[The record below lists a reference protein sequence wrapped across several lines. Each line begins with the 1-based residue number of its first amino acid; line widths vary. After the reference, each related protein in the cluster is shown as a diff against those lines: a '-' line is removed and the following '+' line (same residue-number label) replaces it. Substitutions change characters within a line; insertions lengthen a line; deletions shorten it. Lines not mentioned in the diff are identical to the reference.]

1 MDALQRLVEIEAIKQ
16 LKARY
21 FRYVDTFNLEGW
33 LTVFTDDFVGRYE
46 KGVGTPEKTWQVD
59 GKKGITEY
67 WTMNKSRVQSV
78 HHGHMAE
85 IEILSDTEAKAIWAM
100 EDIVEFTDALM
111 HGYGHY
117 HEKYVKVDG
126 AWLIKELHLTRLRVQ
141 QTYLGKVAP
150 D

>member
-1 MDALQRLVEIEAIKQ
+1 MDALQRLVEIEAIRQ

-21 FRYVDTFNLEGW
+21 FRFVDTFDLDGW
-33 LTVFTDDFVGRYE
+33 LTTFTDDVVCRYE
-46 KGVGTPEKTWQVD
+46 KGVRTPDKTWRFD
-59 GKKGITEY
+59 GKEGLTDY
-67 WTMNKSRVQSV
+67 WTMNTSRVQSV
-78 HHGHMAE
+78 HHGHMSE
-85 IEILSDTEAKAIWAM
+85 IDILSDTEAKAIWAM

-126 AWLIKELHLTRLRVQ
+126 EWLIKELHLTRLRVQ
-141 QTYLGKVAP
+141 QTYVGKVAP

>member
-1 MDALQRLVEIEAIKQ
+1 MTDTPIPPLVPDG
-16 LKARY
+16 
-21 FRYVDTFNLEGW
+21 FRKLDI
-33 LTVFTDDFVGRYE
+33 TDDFVGRYE

-59 GKKGITEY
+59 GKAGITEY
-67 WTMNKSRVQSV
+67 WKMNKSRVQSV

-85 IEILSDTEAKAIWAM
+85 VEILSDTEAKAIFAM
-100 EDIVEFTDALM
+100 EDIVQFTDALM

-117 HEKYVKVDG
+117 HETYVKVNG
-126 AWLIKELHLTRLRVQ
+126 AWLIKDLHLTRLRVQ

>member
-1 MDALQRLVEIEAIKQ
+1 MMDALQRLVDIEAIKQ

-21 FRYVDTFNLEGW
+21 FRNVDTFNLEGW
-33 LTVFTDDFVGRYE
+33 LTCFTDDVQCRYE
-46 KGVGTPEKTWQVD
+46 KGVGTPDKTWHVD
-59 GKKGITEY
+59 GKKGLTDY
-67 WTMNKSRVQSV
+67 WTMNKNRVQSV

-85 IEILSDTEAKAIWAM
+85 VEILSDTEARAIFAM

-126 AWLIKELHLTRLRVQ
+126 EWLIKELYLTR
-141 QTYLGKVAP
+141 
-150 D
+150 

>member
-33 LTVFTDDFVGRYE
+33 LTCFTDDFVGRYE
-46 KGVGTPEKTWQVD
+46 KGVNAPEKVWRVD

-67 WTMNKSRVQSV
+67 WKMNTSRVQSV

-85 IEILSDTEAKAIWAM
+85 VEILSDTEARAIFAM
-100 EDIVEFTDALM
+100 EDIVQFTDALM

-126 AWLIKELHLTRLRVQ
+126 EWLIKELHLTRLRVQ

>member
-1 MDALQRLVEIEAIKQ
+1 MDTLQQ

-21 FRYVDTFNLEGW
+21 FRYVDAFNLDGW
-33 LTVFTDDFVGRYE
+33 LSVFTDDVVCRYE
-46 KGVGTPEKTWQVD
+46 KGVGTPEKTWRVD

-67 WTMNKSRVQSV
+67 WTMNKNRVQSV

-85 IEILSDTEAKAIWAM
+85 IEIISDTEAKAIWAM

-117 HEKYVKVDG
+117 HEKYVKRNG
-126 AWLIKELHLTRLRVQ
+126 EWLIAELHLTRLRVQ

>member
-33 LTVFTDDFVGRYE
+33 LTVFTDDVVCRYE
-46 KGVGTPEKTWQVD
+46 KGVAPREDLAGRRQEGDHRLLDDEQESGPERPPWP
-59 GKKGITEY
+59 
-67 WTMNKSRVQSV
+67 
-78 HHGHMAE
+78 HAE
-85 IEILSDTEAKAIWAM
+85 IEILSDTEATAIWAM

-126 AWLIKELHLTRLRVQ
+126 EWLIKELHLTRLRVQ